1 MPIRVGVAGTT
12 QFLDDRIIF
21 PVSPSD
27 PVGVGTAQGEM
38 YFNST
43 DSKLK
48 RYGADSAWSALG
60 QAVTGYYHPYTGDG
74 SSSSSPAYS
83 AKSLY
88 DRGIVTSGKSL
99 KWISTSGG
107 VKQVWCDFD
116 TQDEDGNS
124 GWMLVAHFD
133 EGQKW
138 GGKDSTVTTTTGDIH
153 NNHSGYNISAN
164 FYNADV
170 RRFRITVNAD
180 VNNGTNLGSS
190 LSSNANAADWY
201 YDWDKTLQWKKVWA
215 PVDGW
220 SSGQRFYVTK
230 VVGANTPGSTEAD
243 RKRQSIHKFDH
254 AYNLRDSYSVAQ
266 KHVCLTDY
274 GNNNAGY
281 EDTTEGYFYS
291 VQGEGS
297 ESPLAGMFDMW
308 GALSTNGSK
317 FAMYHV
323 GRASDRNYAAN
334 TGTVDGDGTLAI
346 LQQNPASGYDKA
358 GQDVDSNLAVKIGY
372 DDTTLWAT
380 QNGASGG
387 GNANTNLSGVD
398 MWWWIK

>member
-21 PVSPSD
+21 PVSPTD
-27 PVGVGTAQGEM
+27 PVGVGTDQGEI

-43 DSKLK
+43 DGKLK
-48 RYGADSAWSALG
+48 RYARNNAWVSFG
-60 QAVTGYYHPYTGDG
+60 TTITGYHHPYTGDG
-74 SSSSSPAYS
+74 SSSSNPAYS

-88 DRGIVTSGKSL
+88 DAGVATSGKSL

-138 GGKDSTVTTTTGDIH
+138 GGKDSTVTTSTGDIH

-190 LSSNANAADWY
+190 LSSNNNAADWY
-201 YDWDKTLQWKKVWA
+201 YDWNKTLQWKKVWA
-215 PVDGW
+215 PVGGW
-220 SSGQRFYVTK
+220 TSGQRYYVSK
-230 VVGANTPGSTEAD
+230 VVAAGNPGSTEAD
-243 RKRQSIHKFDH
+243 RKRFSLHKFNH

-266 KHVCLTDY
+266 YHATLCDY
-274 GNNNAGY
+274 GNNSAGY
-281 EDTTEGYFYS
+281 EDAAEGYFYS
-291 VQGEGS
+291 ILGES
-297 ESPLAGMFDMW
+297 EAPVAGMFDMW
-308 GALSTNGSK
+308 GALSTDGSK
-317 FAMYHV
+317 FEMYDV
-323 GRASDRNYAAN
+323 GRSATY
-334 TGTVDGDGTLAI
+334 VDGTSPDNDGTLAI
-346 LQQNPASGYDKA
+346 LKQNPGSGYDKA

-372 DDTTLWAT
+372 DDQNLWAT

-387 GNANTNLSGVD
+387 GSANTNLSGVD

>member
-27 PVGVGTAQGEM
+27 PVGVGTAQGEV

-43 DSKLK
+43 DENLK
-48 RYGADSAWSALG
+48 RYARNNRWVIFGT
-60 QAVTGYYHPYTGDG
+60 AVTGYHHPYTGDG
-74 SSSSSPAYS
+74 SSSSNPAYS

-88 DRGIVTSGKSL
+88 DAGVVTSGKSL

-133 EGQKW
+133 EAEQW
-138 GGKDSTVTTTTGDIH
+138 GGRSVSVNTTTGDIH
-153 NNHSGYNISAN
+153 NNHSGYGVSAN
-164 FYNADV
+164 FYNDNM

-190 LSSNANAADWY
+190 LSSNNNAADWY
-201 YDWDKTLQWKKVWA
+201 YDWSKTYQWKVIWS
-215 PVDGW
+215 PEDGW
-220 SSGQRFYVTK
+220 ANGSRYYVSGLRGTSDT
-230 VVGANTPGSTEAD
+230 GNNNTNRTRTGL
-243 RKRQSIHKFDH
+243 RKMDH

-266 KHVCLTDY
+266 TGTNITDY
-274 GNNNAGY
+274 GNNIASSYDTAEDYWYAVTANAG
-281 EDTTEGYFYS
+281 EA
-291 VQGEGS
+291 
-297 ESPLAGMFDMW
+297 PIAGFFDIW
-308 GALSTNGSK
+308 AALSTDGSK
-317 FAMYHV
+317 FEWYDCAR
-323 GRASDRNYAAN
+323 GGNYA
-334 TGTVDGDGTLAI
+334 TGASSDTDGTLAI
-346 LQQNPASGYDKA
+346 LQQNPATGYERA
-358 GQDVDSNLAVKIGY
+358 GQDIDDNLAVKIGY
-372 DDTTLWAT
+372 DDGALKSC

-387 GNANTNLSGVD
+387 ADSANTNLTGVD

>member
-43 DSKLK
+43 DNKLK
-48 RYGADSAWSALG
+48 RYGANNVWSILG
-60 QAVTGYYHPYTGDG
+60 QAVTGYHHPYTGDG
-74 SSSSSPAYS
+74 SSSSNPAYS

-133 EGQKW
+133 QCQHW
-138 GGKDSTVTTTTGDIH
+138 GGKGVSVTTSTGDIH

-201 YDWDKTLQWKKVWA
+201 YDWDKTLQWKKIWA
-215 PVDGW
+215 PADGW
-220 SSGQRFYVTK
+220 SSGQRFYVSK
-230 VVGANTPGSTEAD
+230 VVGVNSPGATEPD
-243 RKRQSIHKFDH
+243 RKRQSIHIFDH
-254 AYNLRDSYSVAQ
+254 AYNLRDGYSVAQ
-266 KHVCLTDY
+266 KHACITDY
-274 GNNNAGY
+274 GNSGAGY

-291 VQGEGS
+291 TQGETA
-297 ESPLAGMFDMW
+297 ESPLAGFFDMW

-317 FAMYHV
+317 FEMYDV
-323 GRASDRNYAAN
+323 GRSANYSAG
-334 TGTVDGDGTLAI
+334 TGGDTDGTLAI
-346 LQQNPASGYDKA
+346 LQQNPASGYDKV
-358 GQDVDSNLAVKIGY
+358 GQDIDSNLAVKIGQ
-372 DDTTLWAT
+372 DDNLLWAT

-387 GNANTNLSGVD
+387 GNANTNLINVD

>member
-43 DSKLK
+43 VSKLK
-48 RYGADSAWSALG
+48 RYARNNTWVSLG
-60 QAVTGYYHPYTGDG
+60 SPVTGYYHPYTGDG
-74 SSSSSPAYS
+74 SSSSNPAYS

-88 DRGIVTSGKSL
+88 DEGIVTSGKSL

-116 TQDEDGNS
+116 TQDENGDS

-138 GGKDSTVTTTTGDIH
+138 GGKDSTVTTSTGDIH
-153 NNHSGYNISAN
+153 NDHSGYNISAN

-190 LSSNANAADWY
+190 LSSNNNAADWY

-215 PVDGW
+215 PADGW
-220 SSGQRFYVTK
+220 TTGRRYYVSK
-230 VVGANTPGSTEAD
+230 VVAAGNPGSTDAD
-243 RKRQSIHKFDH
+243 RKRFSLHKFNH

-266 KHVCLTDY
+266 YHACLCDY
-274 GNNNAGY
+274 GNNSAGY
-281 EDTTEGYFYS
+281 EDATEGYFFS
-291 VQGEGS
+291 IQGEGN
-297 ESPLAGMFDMW
+297 ESQLAGMFDMW
-308 GALSTNGSK
+308 GALSTDGSK
-317 FAMYHV
+317 FEMYDV
-323 GRASDRNYAAN
+323 GRTANYAN
-334 TGTVDGDGTLAI
+334 GTGPDQDGSLAI
-346 LQQNPASGYDKA
+346 LQQNPASGFDKA
-358 GQDVDSNLAVKIGY
+358 GQDVNTNIAVKIGQ
-372 DDTTLWAT
+372 DDNGVVAC

-387 GNANTNLSGVD
+387 GHADNTNLSGVD

>member
-27 PVGVGTAQGEM
+27 PVGVGTAQGEI
-38 YFNST
+38 YFNTT
-43 DSKLK
+43 DERLR
-48 RYGADSAWSALG
+48 RYARNSAWVNFGTAI
-60 QAVTGYYHPYTGDG
+60 TGYYHPYTGDG

-133 EGQKW
+133 QGQHW
-138 GGKDSTVTTTTGDIH
+138 GGKGVSVTTSTGDIH

-215 PVDGW
+215 PTDGW
-220 SSGQRFYVTK
+220 SSGQRFYVTN
-230 VVGANTPGSTEAD
+230 VVGANSPGTDETN

-266 KHVCLTDY
+266 KHACITDY

-291 VQGEGS
+291 VQGEAS
-297 ESPLAGMFDMW
+297 ESPLAGFFDMW

-317 FAMYHV
+317 FEMYDV
-323 GRASDRNYAAN
+323 GRSANYADG
-334 TGTVDGDGTLAI
+334 TGGDFDGTLAI
-346 LQQNPASGYDKA
+346 LKQNPASGYDKA
-358 GQDVDSNLAVKIGY
+358 GQDVDSNLAVKIGQ
-372 DDTTLWAT
+372 DDNILWAT

-387 GNANTNLSGVD
+387 GNANTNLSNVD

>member
-21 PVSPSD
+21 PVLPSD

-48 RYGADSAWSALG
+48 RYARNNTWVELGAAI
-60 QAVTGYYHPYTGDG
+60 TGYHHPYTGDG

-88 DRGIVTSGKSL
+88 DAGVVTSGKSL

-133 EGQKW
+133 EAEQW
-138 GGKDSTVTTTTGDIH
+138 GGRSVSVNTTTGDIH
-153 NNHSGYNISAN
+153 NNHSGYGVSAN
-164 FYNADV
+164 FYNDNM
-170 RRFRITVNAD
+170 RRFRITVSAN

-190 LSSNANAADWY
+190 LSSNNNAADWY
-201 YDWDKTLQWKKVWA
+201 YDWSKTYQWKVIWS
-215 PVDGW
+215 PEDGW
-220 SSGQRFYVTK
+220 ASGSRFYVAG
-230 VVGANTPGSTEAD
+230 VRGSSDAGTNSSNRIRTGL
-243 RKRQSIHKFDH
+243 RKMDH

-266 KHVCLTDY
+266 TGTNLTDY
-274 GNNNAGY
+274 GNNNSSSYDSVEDYWYAVSTDAG
-281 EDTTEGYFYS
+281 EA
-291 VQGEGS
+291 
-297 ESPLAGMFDMW
+297 PLAGFFDIW
-308 GALSTNGSK
+308 SALSTDGSK
-317 FAMYHV
+317 FEWHDCARS
-323 GRASDRNYAAN
+323 GNYA
-334 TGTVDGDGTLAI
+334 TGSSVDGDGSLAI
-346 LQQNPASGYDKA
+346 LQQNPASGYVRA
-358 GQDVDSNLAVKIGY
+358 GQDVTDNIAVKVGQ
-372 DDTTLWAT
+372 DDNAVVAC

-387 GNANTNLSGVD
+387 ADSANTNLSGVD

>member
-27 PVGVGTAQGEM
+27 PVGVGTAQGEI

-43 DSKLK
+43 DENLK
-48 RYGADSAWSALG
+48 RYARNNAWVIFG
-60 QAVTGYYHPYTGDG
+60 TAVTGYYHPYTGDG
-74 SSSSSPAYS
+74 SSSSNPAYS

-88 DRGIVTSGKSL
+88 DAGVVTSGKSL

-138 GGKDSTVTTTTGDIH
+138 GGKDSTVTTSTGDIH

-215 PVDGW
+215 PVGGW
-220 SSGQRFYVTK
+220 SSGQRFYVSK
-230 VVGANTPGSTEAD
+230 VVAAGNPGPTEAD
-243 RKRQSIHKFDH
+243 RKRLSLHKFNH

-266 KHVCLTDY
+266 YHASLCDY
-274 GNNNAGY
+274 GNNSAGY

-291 VQGEGS
+291 IQGEGS
-297 ESPLAGMFDMW
+297 ESDLAGMFDMW
-308 GALSTNGSK
+308 GALSTDGSK
-317 FAMYHV
+317 FEMYDV
-323 GRASDRNYAAN
+323 GRNGNYAAG
-334 TGTVDGDGTLAI
+334 TGGDYDGSLAI
-346 LQQNPASGYDKA
+346 LQQNPATGFDKA
-358 GQDVDSNLAVKIGY
+358 GQDVNTNTAAKIGQ
-372 DDTTLWAT
+372 DDNGVVAC

-387 GNANTNLSGVD
+387 GHADNTNLSGVD

>member
-27 PVGVGTAQGEM
+27 PVGVGTAQGEI
-38 YFNST
+38 YFNNT
-43 DSKLK
+43 DERLR
-48 RYGADSAWSALG
+48 RYARNSAWVNFGTAI
-60 QAVTGYYHPYTGDG
+60 TGYYHPYTGDG

-133 EGQKW
+133 QGQHW
-138 GGKDSTVTTTTGDIH
+138 GGKGVSVTTSTGDIH

-215 PVDGW
+215 PTDGW
-220 SSGQRFYVTK
+220 SSGQRFYVTN
-230 VVGANTPGSTEAD
+230 VVGANSPGTDETN

-266 KHVCLTDY
+266 KHACITDY

-291 VQGEGS
+291 VQGEAS
-297 ESPLAGMFDMW
+297 ESPLAGFFDMW

-317 FAMYHV
+317 FEMYDV
-323 GRASDRNYAAN
+323 GRSANYADG
-334 TGTVDGDGTLAI
+334 TGGDFDGTLAI
-346 LQQNPASGYDKA
+346 LKQNPASGYDKA
-358 GQDVDSNLAVKIGY
+358 GQDVDSNLAVKIGQ
-372 DDTTLWAT
+372 DDNILWAT

-387 GNANTNLSGVD
+387 GNANTNLSNVD

>member
-21 PVSPSD
+21 PVLPSD
-27 PVGVGTAQGEM
+27 PVGVGTAQGEI

-43 DSKLK
+43 DSTLK
-48 RYGADSAWSALG
+48 RYARNHAWSALS

-74 SSSSSPAYS
+74 SSSSNPAYS

-88 DRGIVTSGKSL
+88 DAGVVTSGKSL

-138 GGKDSTVTTTTGDIH
+138 GGKDSTVTTSTGDIH
-153 NNHSGYNISAN
+153 NDHSGYNISAN

-190 LSSNANAADWY
+190 LSSNNNAADWY

-215 PVDGW
+215 PVGGLTL
-220 SSGQRFYVTK
+220 GQRFYVTK
-230 VVGANTPGSTEAD
+230 VVGANSPGNTEAD

-254 AYNLRDSYSVAQ
+254 AYNLRDGYSVAQ
-266 KHVCLTDY
+266 KHACITDY
-274 GNNNAGY
+274 GNNSAGY

-291 VQGEGS
+291 IVGES
-297 ESPLAGMFDMW
+297 EASLAGMFDMW
-308 GALSTNGSK
+308 GALSTDGSK
-317 FAMYHV
+317 FEMYDV
-323 GRASDRNYAAN
+323 GRSATY
-334 TGTVDGDGTLAI
+334 VDGTSPDNDGTLAI

-372 DDTTLWAT
+372 DDTNLWAT

>member
-48 RYGADSAWSALG
+48 RYARNNTWTALG
-60 QAVTGYYHPYTGDG
+60 TAITGYHHPYTGDG

-88 DRGIVTSGKSL
+88 DAGVVTSGKSL

-133 EGQKW
+133 EAQEW
-138 GGKDSTVTTTTGDIH
+138 GGKTVSVTTSTGDIH
-153 NNHSGYNISAN
+153 NNHSGYNVSAN
-164 FYNADV
+164 FYNDEV

-190 LSSNANAADWY
+190 LSSNNNAADWY
-201 YDWDKTLQWKKVWA
+201 YDWSKTYQWKVIWSPENGWA
-215 PVDGW
+215 NGSRYYV
-220 SSGQRFYVTK
+220 SGVRSAGDTGQ
-230 VVGANTPGSTEAD
+230 NSTNITRTGL
-243 RKRQSIHKFDH
+243 RKMDH

-266 KHVCLTDY
+266 TGTNLTDY
-274 GNNNAGY
+274 GNAIGSTYDATEDYWYAVTANSGEAPVAG
-281 EDTTEGYFYS
+281 F
-291 VQGEGS
+291 
-297 ESPLAGMFDMW
+297 FDLW
-308 GALSTNGSK
+308 GALSTDGSK
-317 FAMYHV
+317 FEWYEV
-323 GRASDRNYAAN
+323 GRSANYVA
-334 TGTVDGDGTLAI
+334 GTSADGDGSLAI
-346 LQQNPASGYDKA
+346 LQQNPASGVVRA
-358 GQDVDSNLAVKIGY
+358 GQDITDNTAVKIGQ
-372 DDTTLWAT
+372 DDTGVVAC

-387 GNANTNLSGVD
+387 GHGDNTNLSGVD

>member
-27 PVGVGTAQGEM
+27 PVGVGTAQGEI

-43 DSKLK
+43 DGKLK
-48 RYGADSAWSALG
+48 RYARNNAWVKFG
-60 QAVTGYYHPYTGDG
+60 TAVTGYYHPYTGDG
-74 SSSSSPAYS
+74 SSSSNPAYS

-88 DRGIVTSGKSL
+88 DNGIVTSGKSL

-138 GGKDSTVTTTTGDIH
+138 GGKDSTVTTSTGDIH

-190 LSSNANAADWY
+190 LSSNNNAADWY

-215 PVDGW
+215 PADGW
-220 SSGQRFYVTK
+220 SSGQRFYVSK
-230 VVGANTPGSTEAD
+230 VVAAGNPGATEAD
-243 RKRQSIHKFDH
+243 RKRFSLHKFDH

-266 KHVCLTDY
+266 KHACLCDY
-274 GNNNAGY
+274 GNDGAGY
-281 EDTTEGYFYS
+281 EDAVEGYFYGI
-291 VQGEGS
+291 QGEQ
-297 ESPLAGMFDMW
+297 EAPLAGMFDMW
-308 GALSTNGSK
+308 GALSTDGSK
-317 FAMYHV
+317 FEMYDV
-323 GRASDRNYAAN
+323 GRSATY
-334 TGTVDGDGTLAI
+334 VDGTSPDQDGSLAI
-346 LQQNPASGYDKA
+346 LQQNPASGFDKA
-358 GQDVDSNLAVKIGY
+358 GQDVNTNIAVKIGQ
-372 DDTTLWAT
+372 DDNGVVAC

-387 GNANTNLSGVD
+387 GHADNTNLSGVD

>member
-21 PVSPSD
+21 PVLPSD

-48 RYGADSAWSALG
+48 RYARNNTWVELGAAI
-60 QAVTGYYHPYTGDG
+60 TGYHHPYTGDG

-88 DRGIVTSGKSL
+88 DAGVVTSGKSL

-133 EGQKW
+133 EAEQW
-138 GGKDSTVTTTTGDIH
+138 GGRSVSVNTTTGDIH
-153 NNHSGYNISAN
+153 NNHSGYGVSAN
-164 FYNADV
+164 FYNDNM
-170 RRFRITVNAD
+170 RRFRITVSAD

-190 LSSNANAADWY
+190 LSSNNNAADWY
-201 YDWDKTLQWKKVWA
+201 YDWSKTYQWKVIWS
-215 PVDGW
+215 PEDGW
-220 SSGQRFYVTK
+220 ASGSRFYVA
-230 VVGANTPGSTEAD
+230 GLRGSSDTGTNSATRIRTGL
-243 RKRQSIHKFDH
+243 RKMDH

-266 KHVCLTDY
+266 TGTNLTDY
-274 GNNNAGY
+274 GNNNSSSYDSVEDYWYAVSTDAG
-281 EDTTEGYFYS
+281 EA
-291 VQGEGS
+291 
-297 ESPLAGMFDMW
+297 PLAGFFDIW
-308 GALSTNGSK
+308 SALSTDGSK
-317 FAMYHV
+317 FEWHDCARS
-323 GRASDRNYAAN
+323 GNYA
-334 TGTVDGDGTLAI
+334 TGSSVDGDGSLAI
-346 LQQNPASGYDKA
+346 LQQNPASGYVRA
-358 GQDVDSNLAVKIGY
+358 GQDVTDNIAVKVGQ
-372 DDTTLWAT
+372 DDNAVVAC

-387 GNANTNLSGVD
+387 ADSANTNLSGVD

>member
-27 PVGVGTAQGEM
+27 PVGVGTAQGEI

-43 DSKLK
+43 DERLR
-48 RYGADSAWSALG
+48 RYARNNAWVNFG
-60 QAVTGYYHPYTGDG
+60 TAVTGYYHPYTGDG
-74 SSSSSPAYS
+74 SSSSNPAYS

-88 DRGIVTSGKSL
+88 DAGVVTSGKSL

-138 GGKDSTVTTTTGDIH
+138 GGKDSTVTTSTGDIH

-190 LSSNANAADWY
+190 LSSNNNAADWY

-215 PVDGW
+215 PVGGW
-220 SSGQRFYVTK
+220 TSGQRYYCSNT
-230 VVGANTPGSTEAD
+230 VVAGDPGQTEAD
-243 RKRQSIHKFDH
+243 RRRLSLHKFDH

-266 KHVCLTDY
+266 KHACLADY
-274 GNNNAGY
+274 GNNSAGY

-317 FAMYHV
+317 FEIYDV
-323 GRASDRNYAAN
+323 TRTGNYAN
-334 TGTVDGDGTLAI
+334 GTSPDSDGSLAI
-346 LQQNPASGYDKA
+346 LQQNPASGFDKA
-358 GQDVDSNLAVKIGY
+358 GQDVNTNTAAKIGQ
-372 DDTTLWAT
+372 DDNGVVAC

-387 GNANTNLSGVD
+387 GHADNTNLSGVD

>member
-12 QFLDDRIIF
+12 QFFDDRIIF

-27 PVGVGTAQGEM
+27 PVGVGTAQGEV

-43 DSKLK
+43 DERLR
-48 RYGADSAWSALG
+48 RYARNNSWVNFGT
-60 QAVTGYYHPYTGDG
+60 AVTGYFHPYTGDG
-74 SSSSSPAYS
+74 SSSSNPAYS

-88 DRGIVTSGKSL
+88 DNGIVTSGKSL

-138 GGKDSTVTTTTGDIH
+138 GGKDSTVTTSTGDIH

-190 LSSNANAADWY
+190 LSSNNNAADWY

-215 PVDGW
+215 PADGW
-220 SSGQRFYVTK
+220 SSGQRFYVSK
-230 VVGANTPGSTEAD
+230 VVAAGNPGATEAD
-243 RKRQSIHKFDH
+243 RKRFSLHKFDH

-266 KHVCLTDY
+266 KHACLCDY
-274 GNNNAGY
+274 GNNGAGY
-281 EDTTEGYFYS
+281 EDTVEGYFYGI
-291 VQGEGS
+291 QGEQEAS
-297 ESPLAGMFDMW
+297 LAGMFDMW
-308 GALSTNGSK
+308 GALSTDGSK
-317 FAMYHV
+317 FEMYDV
-323 GRASDRNYAAN
+323 GRSATY
-334 TGTVDGDGTLAI
+334 VDGTSPDQDGSLAI
-346 LQQNPASGYDKA
+346 LQQNPASGFDKA
-358 GQDVDSNLAVKIGY
+358 GQDVNTNIAVKIGQ
-372 DDTTLWAT
+372 DDNGVVAC

-387 GNANTNLSGVD
+387 GHADNTNLSGVD

>member
-21 PVSPSD
+21 PVSPTD
-27 PVGVGTAQGEM
+27 PVGVGTDQGEI

-43 DSKLK
+43 DGKLK
-48 RYGADSAWSALG
+48 RYARNNAWVSFG
-60 QAVTGYYHPYTGDG
+60 TSVTGYYHPYTGDG
-74 SSSSSPAYS
+74 SSSSTPAYS

-88 DRGIVTSGKSL
+88 DAGVATSGKSL

-116 TQDEDGNS
+116 TQDEDGKS

-138 GGKDSTVTTTTGDIH
+138 GGKDSTVTTSTGDIH

-190 LSSNANAADWY
+190 LSSNNNAADWY
-201 YDWDKTLQWKKVWA
+201 YDWDNTLQWKKVWA
-215 PVDGW
+215 PVGGW
-220 SSGQRFYVTK
+220 TSGQRYYVSK
-230 VVGANTPGSTEAD
+230 VVAAGNPGSTEAD
-243 RKRQSIHKFDH
+243 RKRFSLHKFNH

-266 KHVCLTDY
+266 YHACLCDY
-274 GNNNAGY
+274 GNNSAGY
-281 EDTTEGYFYS
+281 EDAAEGYFYS
-291 VQGEGS
+291 IQGES

-308 GALSTNGSK
+308 GALSTDGSK
-317 FAMYHV
+317 FEMYDV
-323 GRASDRNYAAN
+323 GRSATYVN
-334 TGTVDGDGTLAI
+334 GTSPDNDGTLAI
-346 LQQNPASGYDKA
+346 LKQNPGSGYDKA

-372 DDTTLWAT
+372 DDTDLWAT

-387 GNANTNLSGVD
+387 GSANTNLSGVD